1 MEIREMRARLGDTQ
15 SEFAARYNIPFRT
28 IQNWETG
35 LRKPPEY
42 IIDLLN
48 SRVQADLINRR
59 TAVLPKSS
67 TQKLSVPDRRNYV
80 GALSWLKAVQ
90 DRIGEPF
97 VFALDEALMCDGSF
111 GGRSD
116 EYVVWIYGDESLARF
131 NGVAVIGNGVSRY
144 YVKERNGLLYTSFN
158 RTLID
163 ALANESILDMQ
174 GITEALSRY
183 YYTHDDSFDGL
194 FIPPEYQS
202 KFEELADE
210 AVDYYTN

>member
-1 MEIREMRARLGDTQ
+1 MTNKECDAEEMRA
-15 SEFAARYNIPFRT
+15 
-28 IQNWETG
+28 
-35 LRKPPEY
+35 
-42 IIDLLN
+42 
-48 SRVQADLINRR
+48 
-59 TAVLPKSS
+59 
-67 TQKLSVPDRRNYV
+67 
-80 GALSWLKAVQ
+80 
-90 DRIGEPF
+90 
-97 VFALDEALMCDGSF
+97 
-111 GGRSD
+111 
-116 EYVVWIYGDESLARF
+116 
-131 NGVAVIGNGVSRY
+131 
-144 YVKERNGLLYTSFN
+144 N